1 MSRLRRSLGSLAL
14 WIVAAGLAGPAPAF
28 AETAPPQ
35 VEPREGLVV
44 LEVPAQG
51 APEEEGLQAGDV
63 LLAWSRG
70 EASGVLRWPSG
81 LVEVETEQS
90 PRGAVILRG
99 RRGNRPRT
107 WRMPETRWAPR
118 TRPALSPHLL
128 ALYKEGERFA
138 ARNPERGTE
147 SWLAAAE
154 EALRAEDK
162 PLAAWFLGEIGRAW
176 GKAWRWPE
184 ADAAYER
191 ALQLAEGSG
200 LAAPLLRDWGA
211 TYVQR
216 REWER
221 AGSCYLQARALA
233 PPGSFTAARDQAEL
247 ATLATRRGDLKTA
260 ESLYRQVLT
269 ARSGLTV
276 FGPYLVEV
284 IRQEVDGFGVWESRL
299 ADGEEIAEVR
309 RKLQRLRE
317 SLLALAGVPPKPDR
331 AEKTA
336 AAPPKK
342 EEPNPLETLQ
352 KALAK
357 AEREAPGSL
366 AVSDRW
372 QELGAFAFTEG
383 DTVAAEISLLR
394 ALDLREKL
402 APGTL
407 REARTLHDL
416 AQVHE
421 KAGRARAAASFFC
434 RAAATLDRMG
444 RTPADDAAAR
454 EALGARPAAYDQD
467 CVAALVGIHRPEE
480 AFLALERSRIRG
492 ADLPLSAELVR
503 RRKDIDAE
511 RTQALARLGQLS
523 TSRDRDEV
531 DVLVG
536 YAEELELRRDEITGP
551 MDLDGLRAALT
562 PGTLLL
568 AWSIGDEG
576 SFLFLVR
583 PAESPGPGVE
593 VLPIR
598 VRAASLRERVPAFA
612 TEVGPAREEAMDL
625 YRRLFGPVDEQ
636 IAAAERL
643 LLLPD
648 GVLERLPFGA
658 LLRGESRLAD
668 QKPLE
673 TVPSATVW
681 AARRA
686 LTAAASPSS
695 P

>member
-1 MSRLRRSLGSLAL
+1 MRLRRSLAFG
-14 WIVAAGLAGPAPAF
+14 IVTAGLAGLSPAF
-28 AETAPPQ
+28 AGTAPPP

-44 LEVPAQG
+44 LEAVLEAPTPGSPA
-51 APEEEGLQAGDV
+51 EEGIQPGDV
-63 LLAWSRG
+63 LLAWIRG
-70 EASGVLRWPSG
+70 DASGVLRWPSG
-81 LVEVETEQS
+81 LVEVETEQA
-90 PRGAVILRG
+90 PRGTVVLRG
-99 RRGNRPRT
+99 RRGDRPRT
-107 WRMPETRWAPR
+107 WRMPADRWVLR

-128 ALYKEGERFA
+128 ALYKEGAEKLATRD
-138 ARNPERGTE
+138 PERGAE
-147 SWLAAAE
+147 SWRAAVG

-162 PLAAWFLGEIGRAW
+162 PRAAWFLGEIGRAW
-176 GKAWRWPE
+176 SKAWRWPE

-191 ALQLAEGSG
+191 AVRQAQGSG
-200 LAAPLLRDWGA
+200 LAAPLLREWGA

-221 AGSCYLQARALA
+221 AESCYRQALA
-233 PPGSFTAARDQAEL
+233 LAAPGSFTAARDLAEL
-247 ATLATRRGDLKTA
+247 ASLATRRGDLQAA
-260 ESLYRQVLT
+260 EFLYRQALS
-269 ARSGLTV
+269 ARSELTV

-284 IRQEVDGFGVWESRL
+284 IREEVDGFGVWEGRI
-299 ADGEEIAEVR
+299 ATGEEIAEIR

-317 SLLALAGVPPKPDR
+317 TLLAVAGVPPRPER

-336 AAPPKK
+336 AVAPQKP
-342 EEPNPLETLQ
+342 EPNPLETLQ

-357 AEREAPGSL
+357 AEREGPGSL

-372 QELGAFAFTEG
+372 QELGAFAFAEG
-383 DTVAAEISLLR
+383 DLIASEISWLR

-416 AQVHE
+416 ARVHE
-421 KAGRARAAASFFC
+421 KASRNRAAASFFC
-434 RAAATLDRMG
+434 RAAAALDRMG
-444 RTPADDAAAR
+444 RTPADDAATR
-454 EALGARPAAYDQD
+454 DALGARPAAYDQD
-467 CVAALVGIHRPEE
+467 CVAALVEIRRPEE
-480 AFLALERSRIRG
+480 AFLALERSRVRG

-503 RRKDIDAE
+503 RRKEIGAE
-511 RTQALARLGQLS
+511 RVQALARLGQLS

-536 YAEELELRRDEITGP
+536 YAEELELRRDEIAGAL
-551 MDLDGLRAALT
+551 DLDGLRAALA
-562 PGTLLL
+562 PGALLL
-568 AWSIGDEG
+568 AWSIGDDG

-598 VRAASLRERVPAFA
+598 LRAASLRERIPAFA

-625 YRRLFGPVDEQ
+625 YRRLFGPADEQ

-643 LLLPD
+643 VLLPD
-648 GVLERLPFGA
+648 GVLEPLPFGA
-658 LLRGESRLAD
+658 LLRGESLLSE

-673 TVPSATVW
+673 TISSATVW

-686 LTAAASPSS
+686 VAAAASP
-695 P
+695 